1 MTEFSQKKT
10 QNRVFIQNG
19 HATGF
24 DPLGRVGTVEITFPL
39 VVVSFFAFN
48 LTGKNEHIDLPE
60 HPVHFSVQ
68 DDRNPPGF
76 LMTGKT
82 SAF

>member
-1 MTEFSQKKT
+1 M
-10 QNRVFIQNG
+10 QNG
-19 HATGF
+19 YATGL
-24 DPLGRVGTVEITFPL
+24 DPRGRVGTVETTFPL
-39 VVVSFFAFN
+39 VVVLFSAFN
-48 LTGKNEHIDLPE
+48 LTEKNEHIDLPE